1 MNYIARGCMYCED
14 TCNKEC
20 LSKQETTMNN
30 EFVSY
35 EIALK
40 LKELGFNEPCFT
52 YFYNVSCK
60 LRTDI
65 SVNINNGWIYSGNIG
80 TTLAPTFSQAF
91 RFFREQFNWQAS
103 IEATKDQHSHELGY
117 NYWIWNS
124 ETGLEYHTMPMNKP
138 SGDWEFKTYEEAELK
153 CLLKLIEIIKNENN
167 E

>member
-1 MNYIARGCMYCED
+1 ME
-14 TCNKEC
+14 
-20 LSKQETTMNN
+20 N

-35 EIALK
+35 EMALA
-40 LKELGFNEPCFT
+40 LKELGFDEPCIA
-52 YFYNVSCK
+52 FYLEKVLTFHTHGIDPHFIFKKNSN
-60 LRTDI
+60 L
-65 SVNINNGWIYSGNIG
+65 WYSSS
-80 TTLAPTFSQAF
+80 APTYSQAF
-91 RFFREQFNWQAS
+91 RFSREQFNWQAS

>member
-1 MNYIARGCMYCED
+1 M
-14 TCNKEC
+14 K
-20 LSKQETTMNN
+20 K

-35 EIALK
+35 KMALV
-40 LKELGFNEPCFT
+40 LKELEFDKPCFT
-52 YFYNVSCK
+52 YYYNVSSK

-65 SVNINNGWIYSGNIG
+65 SVNIDNGWTYFPNKKLI
-80 TTLAPTFSQAF
+80 TLAPTFSQAF

-138 SGDWEFKTYEEAELK
+138 SGDWMFKTYEEAEIA
-153 CLLKLIEIIKNENN
+153 CLIKLIEINS
-167 E
+167 